1 MKLSPAQSAMPVMA
15 RHGRNVK
22 KSIPKFQ
29 GKILMDISFDQCIYE
44 EF

>member
-1 MKLSPAQSAMPVMA
+1 MKLSPAQKCKK
-15 RHGRNVK
+15 K